1 MIGVREIPQDSEI
14 SKYLVGAH
22 LYDAF
27 EVPVAGSGR
36 SALQI
41 YIDLMS
47 ATPGWVNGL
56 LEARD
61 RFVGIFGLKNLGHLD
76 NIDPSRPV
84 ESYRPGDHLGIF
96 SILSIS
102 DREVILLETDKHLEA
117 KVSLFKTGEGESGAA
132 VFSTVIHIRN
142 LLGRAYM
149 VFVWPLHK
157 LIVPALLARSI
168 AGGEGRASIR
178 NT

>member
-1 MIGVREIPQDSEI
+1 MVGVTDIPQESEI
-14 SKYLVGAH
+14 SKYLAGAH

-27 EVPVAGSGR
+27 EVPVDASGR
-36 SALQI
+36 SALQV

-47 ATPGWVNGL
+47 ATPGWVNRL

-61 RFVGIFGLKNLGHLD
+61 KLVGIVGLKNLGHLD

-84 ESYRPGDHLGIF
+84 ESYRPGDHVGIF
-96 SILSIS
+96 SIVSIS
-102 DREVILLETDKHLEA
+102 DREVVLSEVDSHLDA
-117 KVSLFKTGEGESGAA
+117 KVSLCKTREGENGVI

-157 LIVPALLARSI
+157 LIVPALLGRPI
-168 AGGEGRASIR
+168 TRQGGADADQ
-178 NT
+178 

>member
-1 MIGVREIPQDSEI
+1 MIGVRGIPRDSEI
-14 SKYLVGAH
+14 SKYLAGAH

-56 LEARD
+56 LDARD
-61 RFVGIFGLKNLGHLD
+61 RLVGLFGLKNLGHLD

-84 ESYRPGDHLGIF
+84 ESYRPGDHIGIF

-102 DREVILLETDKHLEA
+102 DREVVLLEADNHLDA
-117 KVSLFKTGEGESGAA
+117 KVSLCKTREGENGAV

-142 LLGRAYM
+142 LFGRAYM

-168 AGGEGRASIR
+168 GGGEGGASIR
-178 NT
+178 NK